1 MQVLLYQTR
10 ANRVSFKTNLS
21 PVACWNCRVNIEVQI
36 CTWLFWHFSSE
47 VFFFSWSR
55 RERSLWSKWN
65 HLVLLLKQS
74 CKLTLVMV
82 VLTLSLVL
90 GFCSTMTGMFPWEKC
105 PSSPTIARTCF
116 NQKLHRKNIIKTME
130 CGEVSYYWLFLSSAS
145 AKITSLI
152 LAVIWDACIW
162 RFILLHA
169 CSVL

>member
-1 MQVLLYQTR
+1 MWLAETAELILKSRYAHGSFDIFLL
-10 ANRVSFKTNLS
+10 K
-21 PVACWNCRVNIEVQI
+21 
-36 CTWLFWHFSSE
+36 
-47 VFFFSWSR
+47 FFFSWSR
-55 RERSLWSKWN
+55 RERGLWSKWN

-116 NQKLHRKNIIKTME
+116 NQKLHRKNIIKTVE
-130 CGEVSYYWLFLSSAS
+130 CGEVSYSWLFLSSAS